1 MLGGKQLKKS
11 SVDLTQGS
19 IWKQLLLFAL
29 PIFVGQLFQNLYNS
43 VDSLVVGN
51 FVGKTAL
58 AAVSS
63 TNDISHFLVGFFT
76 GLASGGGVFFAQM
89 FGKKDYQK
97 LSDGIH
103 TTILFAFLFGFVMAG
118 VGYWLSPQLLQLIS
132 CPPDVYASALEYLRI
147 YLIGILFIAI
157 YNVGAGILRA
167 VGDSSSPFYY
177 LLISSM
183 TNIVLD
189 LLFVCG
195 FNMGVAGVGWA
206 TTLAQLVS
214 VILVLRKMMKTHDVY
229 KLEIRKLRLN
239 QPILAEV
246 LRLGIPAGIQTSI
259 TSISNMFV
267 QRYTNGFGSSA
278 MAGIGVA
285 KKVEKFAGL
294 SCSSLGVAITTFIGQ
309 NYGADK
315 KKRAVEGIR
324 ISVWISV
331 IMVGLTSLALFILA
345 PGIAVIFNRDAEVV
359 AYASAMIR
367 VIMPFY
373 LFNAM
378 YNIFSGV
385 VRGFGKSKSV
395 MLCVILGLVGCR
407 QLWLAVSMSIKSDV
421 FNVYFSYPAGWI
433 GASILVYL
441 YYYFNIRRTV
451 VAEIQHSDA

>member
-1 MLGGKQLKKS
+1 MHGGKQLKKS

-147 YLIGILFIAI
+147 YLIGILFTAI

-189 LLFVCG
+189 RC
-195 FNMGVAGVGWA
+195 W
-206 TTLAQLVS
+206 
-214 VILVLRKMMKTHDVY
+214 
-229 KLEIRKLRLN
+229 
-239 QPILAEV
+239 
-246 LRLGIPAGIQTSI
+246 LGD
-259 TSISNMFV
+259 N
-267 QRYTNGFGSSA
+267 FGS
-278 MAGIGVA
+278 AGFRNSGL
-285 KKVEKFAGL
+285 KKNDE
-294 SCSSLGVAITTFIGQ
+294 
-309 NYGADK
+309 
-315 KKRAVEGIR
+315 
-324 ISVWISV
+324 
-331 IMVGLTSLALFILA
+331 
-345 PGIAVIFNRDAEVV
+345 DA
-359 AYASAMIR
+359 
-367 VIMPFY
+367 
-373 LFNAM
+373 
-378 YNIFSGV
+378 
-385 VRGFGKSKSV
+385 
-395 MLCVILGLVGCR
+395 
-407 QLWLAVSMSIKSDV
+407 
-421 FNVYFSYPAGWI
+421 
-433 GASILVYL
+433 
-441 YYYFNIRRTV
+441 
-451 VAEIQHSDA
+451 

>member
-1 MLGGKQLKKS
+1 MHGGKQLKKS

-294 SCSSLGVAITTFIGQ
+294 SCSSL
-309 NYGADK
+309 
-315 KKRAVEGIR
+315 AVQPWE
-324 ISVWISV
+324 V
-331 IMVGLTSLALFILA
+331 IPYSSEDGTGREKILELLENE
-345 PGIAVIFNRDAEVV
+345 IANGCEDDA
-359 AYASAMIR
+359 
-367 VIMPFY
+367 
-373 LFNAM
+373 
-378 YNIFSGV
+378 
-385 VRGFGKSKSV
+385 
-395 MLCVILGLVGCR
+395 
-407 QLWLAVSMSIKSDV
+407 
-421 FNVYFSYPAGWI
+421 
-433 GASILVYL
+433 
-441 YYYFNIRRTV
+441 
-451 VAEIQHSDA
+451 